1 MLEFLTC
8 SLKRGYPRELAK
20 NILTEVKFS
29 SRNEALQ
36 NKRKASR
43 IVKIFIP
50 IMNMISS
57 HVEQTGSLLLWLETQ
72 RMICGAHLQI
82 LELQSNERWCM

>member
-20 NILTEVKFS
+20 IILTEVKFS

-36 NKRKASR
+36 NKRKTSR

-57 HVEQTGSLLLWLETQ
+57 HVEQTGSLLWLETQ

>member
-20 NILTEVKFS
+20 NILAEVKFS
-29 SRNEALQ
+29 SRNEVLQ
-36 NKRKASR
+36 NKRKTSR
-43 IVKIFIP
+43 IVKIFIQ

-57 HVEQTGSLLLWLETQ
+57 HVEQAGSQLWLETQ
-72 RMICGAHLQI
+72 NDMWNALANTRITI
-82 LELQSNERWCM
+82 